1 MGMKVAFRAGL
12 VIGPAETSAV
22 IIQRTTEAGSE
33 LRHRSAGLARKV
45 ALRRMNQWRAGL
57 QDPIGA
63 AGVDVVADDFGVYLV
78 LDRVESAGRDDSV
91 RQERLDRIP
100 TFGTQRVLH

>member
-1 MGMKVAFRAGL
+1 
-12 VIGPAETSAV
+12 
-22 IIQRTTEAGSE
+22 
-33 LRHRSAGLARKV
+33 
-45 ALRRMNQWRAGL
+45 MNQWRAGL

-63 AGVDVVADDFGVYLV
+63 AGIDVIANDFGVYLV

-100 TFGTQRVLH
+100 TLGTQRVLH